1 MGHFVVGIHFI
12 TVVCHL
18 TIEISKVG
26 LYFKVGLLFTCHS
39 KYYHV
44 FININFM
51 LDKIMYS
58 SVVLFSFLCLF
69 RESILLTPHY
79 LRLNCITL

>member
-1 MGHFVVGIHFI
+1 MGHFVVSIHFI

-26 LYFKVGLLFTCHS
+26 LYFKVGLLFTRHS
-39 KYYHV
+39 KYHV
-44 FININFM
+44 VININFM

-69 RESILLTPHY
+69 RESILLNPHY